1 MGVGTNNVLERV
13 AASLGQ
19 TNGVSPEFQAVVD
32 VPYGGVLFALPA
44 LLSVGL
50 LDSIRHYFEWPKGYY
65 RLECVFLLLAFM
77 TLARLQSIEALRYRA
92 PGEWGKLLGLD
103 RIPEVKTLREKVR
116 YLSQCEQS
124 PQWGADLCQR
134 WMRAT
139 PEQAG
144 VLYIDGHVRV
154 YNGSQTKLPRHYVA
168 RQRLCLRATT
178 DYWVN
183 AMDGQPF
190 FVVNTAVDPGL
201 IKVVENQIVPRLDS
215 DVPQQPTKQQLAAD
229 PLLHR
234 FTLVFDREGYSP
246 DFFARMKKQRI
257 ACLSYHKFPDE
268 DWSEDEFTEYHV
280 TLANQDVVKLN
291 LAERG
296 TRLSNNLWVREIRKL
311 SDRGHQ
317 TAIISTDYRGDIAP
331 MAGSMFARWCQENF
345 FKYAREHFGLDRLI
359 DYQTQA
365 ITDPVRVV
373 NPRHRDVDGQV
384 RSAVGKLTRLHAQF
398 GAMTLESDDHQ
409 QTERFLI
416 KKAGLLDDIDA
427 LQTRVDELKQ
437 QRKKLSKHVDFSE
450 LPEEEQFSRLS
461 TQSKG
466 FIDTIK
472 MIAYR
477 AETAMANT
485 LREHHSHPD
494 EARRL
499 LQSLFT
505 TEADL
510 FPDTQNKTLT
520 VRLHH
525 MANHQSDDVMRK
537 LCEELNA
544 TQTIF
549 PDTDLRMIF
558 KLRSD

>member
-19 TNGVSPEFQAVVD
+19 TSGVSPDFQAVVD

-50 LDSIRHYFEWPKGYY
+50 LDSIRDYFDLPKGYY

-77 TLARLQSIEALRYRA
+77 TLARLQSMEALRYRA

-116 YLSQCEQS
+116 HLSQSEQS

-134 WMRAT
+134 WMRAA

-144 VLYIDGHVRV
+144 LLYIDGHVRV

-201 IKVVENQIVPRLDS
+201 IKVVEKQIVPRLDR

-246 DFFARMKKQRI
+246 DFFGRMKKKRI
-257 ACLSYHKFPDE
+257 ACLSYHKFPKAP
-268 DWSEDEFTEYHV
+268 WCEDEFSEYEV
-280 TLANQDVVKLN
+280 TLANQEVVTLR

-317 TAIISTDYRGDIAP
+317 TAIISTDFRSDIAP

-359 DYQTQA
+359 DYQTQT
-365 ITDPVRVV
+365 IIDPVQVV
-373 NPRHRDVDGQV
+373 NPLHRDVDGQV

-398 GAMTLESDDHQ
+398 GAMNLESDDNQ
-409 QTERFLI
+409 QTERFLT
-416 KKAGLLDDIDA
+416 KKAVLLEDIDA
-427 LQTRVDELKQ
+427 LQKRVDELKQ
-437 QRKKLSKHVDFSE
+437 QRKKISKHVGFSE
-450 LPEEEQFSRLS
+450 LPKEDQFLRLS

-510 FPDTQNKTLT
+510 IPDTQNKTLI

-525 MANHQSDDVMRK
+525 MANHQSDGVMRK